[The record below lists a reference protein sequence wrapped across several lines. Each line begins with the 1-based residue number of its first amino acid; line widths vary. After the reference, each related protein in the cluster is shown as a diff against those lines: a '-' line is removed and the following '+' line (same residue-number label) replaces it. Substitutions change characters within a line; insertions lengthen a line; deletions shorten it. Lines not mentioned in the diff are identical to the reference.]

1 MVEPSL
7 GSASGEVALS
17 VEGLG
22 DYFGRSR
29 LRAALGFAV
38 VRRTGPF
45 QMSIVAGLRR
55 PALAV
60 EEPVHADLLRLGI
73 DYHSSLLDISA
84 GRVVTG
90 DARGW
95 LRLDGAHLMV
105 RHSEAWNTAVWAGRL
120 WTPESALWGYQ
131 KMPLL
136 EETFV
141 AGTQLQLEPPSA
153 GSWRGSFALG
163 AEGRTASGELGFR
176 LFGAASAAD
185 LRGSVA
191 SALVEVGQVAD
202 AKAGIRLVADGELPL
217 GADLSAG
224 LALRWE
230 GSAQS
235 TARSEFYEIV
245 GTALPPGILED
256 RPTVELEELY
266 RKKLAS
272 PDELVELRGLFYEGG
287 ALRGELFNG
296 SDRVLN
302 RAVLDVQV
310 RDADGRAS
318 ASRLVEVI
326 PGPDRRALGA
336 GASKAFLID
345 LSGEGGAP
353 AGIGGARVETLV
365 WAE

>member
-1 MVEPSL
+1 ML
-7 GSASGEVALS
+7 TFALLLTALS
-17 VEGLG
+17 AHAGLMDAPDGAFQVRFDPSWYATGEHELALEADPRGCAVELLGTIPMGEGSLSMDLRAYLEDKKAGTETTTETFTGLG
-22 DYFGRSR
+22 GREGAAIHTTR
-29 LRAALGFAV
+29 MRKLTLQQMTWAAVPLDDGTAAL
-38 VRRTGPF
+38 
-45 QMSIVAGLRR
+45 
-55 PALAV
+55 
-60 EEPVHADLLRLGI
+60 
-73 DYHSSLLDISA
+73 
-84 GRVVTG
+84 
-90 DARGW
+90 
-95 LRLDGAHLMV
+95 
-105 RHSEAWNTAVWAGRL
+105 
-120 WTPESALWGYQ
+120 
-131 KMPLL
+131 
-136 EETFV
+136 
-141 AGTQLQLEPPSA
+141 
-153 GSWRGSFALG
+153 
-163 AEGRTASGELGFR
+163 
-176 LFGAASAAD
+176 
-185 LRGSVA
+185 
-191 SALVEVGQVAD
+191 
-202 AKAGIRLVADGELPL
+202 
-217 GADLSAG
+217 